1 MISNLYWYT
10 LHLNFLGQVYIRYS
24 QGGDVDIDQCI
35 TQVIFA
41 WSKKTKQKPK
51 NLKVQNFEHWKFFHI
66 LFILLCLE
74 TFNMKISNKENKNN
88 IKMVS

>member
-41 WSKKTKQKPK
+41 WLKKQ
-51 NLKVQNFEHWKFFHI
+51 
-66 LFILLCLE
+66 
-74 TFNMKISNKENKNN
+74 NKNQR
-88 IKMVS
+88 I